1 MAPMSAAAI
10 DLLQREIS
18 NPDTR
23 WSLGTFGAI
32 AEFSR
37 DHGEPVRLV
46 RSADAVSA
54 VTARG
59 GIALKPHAA
68 IRPFASEGITKTGWN
83 QRVALCLPQDDC
95 AMNRRAVLTEIG
107 PDHDAPREA
116 DRDSVLFDLGFAALQ
131 ADFCIRISDPV
142 LAARLREHTGRAV
155 FEPGNPAMGM
165 ILGANPHRVFISRI
179 GRIEVY
185 QPIPPPSGKSPEGP
199 HTHVLPR
206 LLKSARTHPATEPVP
221 EGLVPCAHLYPPHPA
236 RDGLGEA
243 RPFDATHHHA
253 FQRTM
258 AACGDPAALAAK
270 RRVVDAV
277 LAGEPPTAVA
287 GDRHGRISVR
297 IALRQ
302 MKSQG
307 HASAALSAWLASF
320 DSAAPDEA
328 DDEAALHHEG

>member
-1 MAPMSAAAI
+1 MSAAAI

-18 NPDTR
+18 NPDTQ
-23 WSLGTFGAI
+23 WSLGSFGAI

-46 RSADAVSA
+46 QSAEAVAA
-54 VTARG
+54 VTPRG
-59 GIALKPHAA
+59 GIALKPRTAM
-68 IRPFASEGITKTGWN
+68 RPFASEGITKTGWN
-83 QRVALCLPQDDC
+83 QRIALCLPQGDC
-95 AMNRRAVLTEIG
+95 AMNQRVALTEIG
-107 PDHDAPREA
+107 PDHEALREE
-116 DRDSVLFDLGFAALQ
+116 DRNSVLFDLGLGALQ
-131 ADFCIRISDPV
+131 ADFCVRIGDRS
-142 LAARLREHTGRAV
+142 LAAGLREHAGRAV
-155 FEPGNPAMGM
+155 FDPGNPAMAM
-165 ILGANPHRVFISRI
+165 ILAANPHRVFISRL

-199 HTHVLPR
+199 HTHVLAR
-206 LLKSARTHPATEPVP
+206 LLQSRRTHPATEPVP
-221 EGLVPCAHLYPPHPA
+221 EGWVPCAHLYPPHPA

-243 RPFDATHHHA
+243 RPFDAMHHHA
-253 FQRTM
+253 FQRVM
-258 AACGDPAALAAK
+258 AACGDPASLATK

-287 GDRHGRISVR
+287 SDRHGRTSVR

-307 HASAALSAWLASF
+307 YASAALTAWLASF